1 MNTLIKLARIALL
14 AMAVSTISSCGGD
27 GDDHVPSISNL
38 RYSPAAA
45 IETPSG
51 TASVNVLV
59 DFSDSAG
66 DVVSARMTSSTGA
79 DLTVPLHDLSGI
91 KTGTGSATFVVAI
104 DTAGQYTFDVWFVD
118 SRGRASNKM
127 TGTFEVLAR
136 DTTYHPPS
144 IWNLRY
150 SPATAVQAA
159 GGTVSILAAVDFAD
173 AAGDIASLRITT
185 SAGADLTI
193 PLANLGGIQSGTGT
207 STFNVPIDTVGQ
219 YTFEVWLVDATD
231 GASNRL
237 SGTFEVLPSTTISH
251 PAVISNLQYVPENAV
266 QSAGGTASI
275 SVSVDFSD
283 TGADVVSAR
292 LMSTAG
298 PDLTVPV
305 SAGAGLTRGTATATF
320 VVSTTTLGAFTFEVW
335 LIDSRGDASN
345 RLPGSFEVLPAEP
358 PVAWTVLPVEPPAP
372 LLAIA
377 WNGAQFPQPTQYV
390 AVGAQG
396 AVITSPDLNTWTER
410 SSGVSHALNSVAGA
424 ASAFV
429 AVGNDTKGEA
439 VVISSSDGVAWFV
452 RYRAGDCVSGTCASP
467 SQLTKVIWTGTQFVA
482 VGMEVPAD
490 SQTRMRY
497 ALVLTSPDGTVWT
510 KRAAQ
515 AIPLSDFWLYYPPR
529 FVGSVAWS
537 GNVLVLTAL
546 DTNWDPVVWVSPDA
560 NAWTPYAIPPDAV
573 WLVPLRDIVWDN
585 NAFVA
590 VQDVDSMEGG
600 TPVFASADAMHW
612 TVDTTSAKLPPMNAI
627 TSRPGEFLAVGGA
640 YRQVSADGLNW
651 TVSSHPAGCG
661 NGVLWDGRRY
671 LAVGSTSICRWP

>member
-14 AMAVSTISSCGGD
+14 AMAVSTITSCGGD

-59 DFSDSAG
+59 DFADSAG
-66 DVVSARMTSSTGA
+66 DVVSARLTSSAGA
-79 DLTVPLHDLSGI
+79 DLTVPLHNLSGVQA
-91 KTGTGSATFVVAI
+91 GTGSATFVVAI
-104 DTAGQYTFDVWFVD
+104 DTAGQSTFDLWFVD
-118 SRGRASNKM
+118 SRGSASNKL

-136 DTTYHPPS
+136 DTVNHPPS

-159 GGTVSILAAVDFAD
+159 GATVSILAAVDFAD
-173 AAGDIASLRITT
+173 AAGDIASLRVTT

-193 PLANLGGIQSGTGT
+193 PLANLGGIQSGTG
-207 STFNVPIDTVGQ
+207 SGTFDVPIDTVGQ

-251 PAVISNLQYVPENAV
+251 PAVISNLQYSPENAV
-266 QSAGGTASI
+266 QTASGTASI
-275 SVSVDFSD
+275 NVSVDFSD

-298 PDLTVPV
+298 ADLTVPV
-305 SAGAGLTRGTATATF
+305 SAVAGLTRGTAMAKF
-320 VVSTTTLGAFTFEVW
+320 VVSTATLGAFTFEVW

-345 RLPGSFEVLPAEP
+345 RLSGSFEVLPAEP
-358 PVAWTVLPVEPPAP
+358 PVAWTVLPVEPPAA

-377 WNGAQFPQPTQYV
+377 WNGAQFPQPAQYV

-396 AVITSPDLNTWTER
+396 TVITSLDLNTWTVR

-429 AVGNDTKGEA
+429 AVGDNTAGEA
-439 VVISSSDGVAWFV
+439 VVLSSSDGAAWFV
-452 RYRAGDCVSGTCASP
+452 RYRAGDCVSDTCASP
-467 SQLTKVIWTGTQFVA
+467 SQLSKVIWTGTQFVA
-482 VGMEVPAD
+482 VGQEKPAG
-490 SQTRMRY
+490 SQMRY

-515 AIPLSDFWLYYPPR
+515 AMPLDNWPYGNPR
-529 FVGSVAWS
+529 FVTSVAWS
-537 GNVLVLTAL
+537 GNVLALMAL
-546 DTNWDPVVWVSPDA
+546 DTSWSPVVWVSPDT
-560 NAWTPYAIPPDAV
+560 NAWTKYDIPPDAV
-573 WLVPLRDIVWDN
+573 WAGPMSDIVWGN
-585 NAFVA
+585 GEFVA
-590 VQDVDSMEGG
+590 VQNVPAFDGN
-600 TPVFASADAMHW
+600 TPVFTSLDGIHW
-612 TVDTTSAKLPPMNAI
+612 TVDTTNTNLPPMKAI
-627 TSRPGEFLAVGGA
+627 TSRPGEFLAVGGG
-640 YRQVSADGLNW
+640 YRQVSPDGLNW

-661 NGVLWDGRRY
+661 NGVLWDGKRY